1 MVFEVLGENLLTY
14 IRRAQYRG
22 LELAVVKRI
31 AKQVLMGIDYLH
43 RECTIIHTDL
53 KPENVLV
60 CIDEAKLSRKFGV
73 PPLHTNDDQH
83 SADRR
88 NISPDENVIGK
99 EENSLNDEANPMVC
113 LFSSWL
119 IAH

>member
-31 AKQVLMGIDYLH
+31 AKQVLMGLDYMH

-53 KPENVLV
+53 KSENVLV
-60 CIDEAKLSRKFGV
+60 CIDEAKLLRKFGV
-73 PPLHTNDDQH
+73 PPLHANDDQH
-83 SADRR
+83 SADSQ
-88 NISPDENVIGK
+88 NISPNENVISK

-113 LFSSWL
+113 LFSS
-119 IAH
+119 